1 MSLALAAIY
10 HLGPEQALR
19 VCDEIKGQA
28 SKVIKFRALAA
39 GPQEYGQCQAITAK
53 GTRCSR
59 SGKQHGFCFQ
69 HVKKNVGALEASYK
83 IPQAHWRDIIGEV
96 SKQFAR
102 SAERVSQD
110 EWRNE
115 EQEAQEDD
123 DHHVYEQQPSSA
135 RGHPRSFDE
144 DALRQITDALLN
156 ATQKKASQQASPFG
170 QREPL
175 IPQGFAGLTGG
186 LAPVQ
191 GGLPALRVNSVS
203 VPHTGLTTP
212 LARPHRTVALTPPQP
227 QQPRVSPLTPPPNRL
242 PPLAPLNPPLP
253 PSQGFAHSAGAN
265 GPAQPEPTDE
275 IKRADAASDAEA
287 SEDEQGPEP
296 QPETQVMR
304 CGDHGGR
311 TQQGQPCKHRVHRF
325 GQRCATHRRQ
335 RRPQPSDP

>member
-53 GTRCSR
+53 GTRCTR

-115 EQEAQEDD
+115 EQEAQEDE

-135 RGHPRSFDE
+135 RGPHRSFDE

-175 IPQGFAGLTGG
+175 IP
-186 LAPVQ
+186 Q

-227 QQPRVSPLTPPPNRL
+227 QQPRVSPLTPPANRL
-242 PPLAPLNPPLP
+242 PPIAPLNLQLP
-253 PSQGFAHSAGAN
+253 PS
-265 GPAQPEPTDE
+265 QPEPTDE
-275 IKRADAASDAEA
+275 IKRADNAASDAEA
-287 SEDEQGPEP
+287 SEDEQGPQP
-296 QPETQVMR
+296 QPQLQVMR

-311 TQQGQPCKHRVHRF
+311 TQEGNPCKHRVQRF
-325 GQRCATHRRQ
+325 GQRCATHRHQ
-335 RRPQPSDP
+335 RRPQSSDP